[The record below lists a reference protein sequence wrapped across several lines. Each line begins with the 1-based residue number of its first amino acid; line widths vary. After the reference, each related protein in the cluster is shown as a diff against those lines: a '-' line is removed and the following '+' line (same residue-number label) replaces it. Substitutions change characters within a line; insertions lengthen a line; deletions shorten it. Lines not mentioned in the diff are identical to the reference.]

1 MRIVIMG
8 SGGLG
13 GLFGGLLAKAGA
25 EVMFIAR
32 GDHLQAMQTSG
43 LKVLSQT
50 GDVALPSVHAVDDP
64 AGEPAA
70 DFVIFTVKGAD
81 TRAACELIAP
91 IVGPETGIICFQN
104 GIEGIDILADRYGTG
119 AVIPGATLAPA
130 MIEEPG
136 VIRHVGTG
144 SKTTVG
150 EWNCEMSKRVE
161 AFAALAKK
169 TGLDITVSD
178 NIHTVVWSK
187 FVGFAT
193 FSALTS
199 LTRLP
204 LRTIGTTPETLQ
216 LAVDAMAEVIA
227 LAKARGIEIPAQVYD
242 DHKTFVQNVDP
253 TWRTS
258 MANDLAA
265 GRAIESDSISGS
277 VHRLG
282 QELGVP
288 TPINTVFYRALKP
301 FAA

>member
-32 GDHLQAMQTSG
+32 GCHLQAMQTSG
-43 LKVLSQT
+43 LKILSQT
-50 GDVALPSVHAVDDP
+50 GDVDLPSVHAVDDP
-64 AGEPAA
+64 AGQSAA

-91 IVGPETGIICFQN
+91 IVGSKTGIICFQN
-104 GIEGIDILADRYGTG
+104 GIEGIDILADHYGTG
-119 AVIPGATLAPA
+119 AVIPGATFAPA
-130 MIEEPG
+130 MIEKPG
-136 VIRHVGTG
+136 VIRHVGAG
-144 SKTTVG
+144 SQTTVG
-150 EWNCEMSKRVE
+150 EWNGEMSNRLE
-161 AFAALAKK
+161 AFATLAKK
-169 TGLDITVSD
+169 AGLDITVND
-178 NIHTVVWSK
+178 DIHTVVWAK
-187 FVGFAT
+187 FVAFAT

-216 LAVDAMAEVIA
+216 LAFDAMAEVIA
-227 LAKARGIEIPAQVYD
+227 LADARGIKVPAQVFD
-242 DHKTFVQNVDP
+242 DTKEFVQNVDP
-253 TWRTS
+253 AWKTS

-265 GRAIESDSISGS
+265 GKAIESDSISGS

-282 QELGVP
+282 QELRVP

>member
-25 EVMFIAR
+25 AVIFIAR

-43 LKVLSQT
+43 LKILSQT
-50 GDVALPSVHAVDDP
+50 GDVALPSVHAFDDP
-64 AGEPAA
+64 TGESIA

-91 IVGPETGIICFQN
+91 IVGPKTGIICFQN
-104 GIEGIDILADRYGTG
+104 GIEGIDILADRYGKG
-119 AVIPGATLAPA
+119 AVIPGATFVPA
-130 MIEEPG
+130 MIEKPG
-136 VIRHVGTG
+136 VIRHLGAG
-144 SKTTVG
+144 SQTTVG
-150 EWNCEMSKRVE
+150 EWNGEMSNRLK
-161 AFAALAKK
+161 AFATLAKK
-169 TGLDITVSD
+169 AGLDVSVSD
-178 NIHTVVWSK
+178 DIHPVVWGK
-187 FVGFAT
+187 FVAFAT

-216 LAVDAMAEVIA
+216 LAFDAMAEVIA
-227 LAKARGIEIPAQVYD
+227 VADARGIKIPPQVFD
-242 DHKTFVQNVDP
+242 DTKEFVQNVDP
-253 TWRTS
+253 AWKTS

-265 GRAIESDSISGS
+265 GKAIESDSISGS